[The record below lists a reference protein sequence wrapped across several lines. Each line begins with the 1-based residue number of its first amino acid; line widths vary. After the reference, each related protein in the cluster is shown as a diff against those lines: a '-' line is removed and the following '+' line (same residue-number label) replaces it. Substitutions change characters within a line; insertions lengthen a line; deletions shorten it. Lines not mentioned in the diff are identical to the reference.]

1 MLAAA
6 GAAQAQGIQF
16 SHPELKAR
24 RIPVGE
30 YQAIGKT
37 HDAACQA
44 QALEAAT
51 RRFPIAATPPV
62 VASDEE
68 AKRDAA
74 RAQLVGEGY
83 VKCMEGKGWVRL
95 AR

>member
-1 MLAAA
+1 MLAAT

-16 SHPELKAR
+16 SHPELKSR
-24 RIPVGE
+24 RIPVSE

-51 RRFPIAATPPV
+51 RRYPIPGVPAV
-62 VASDEE
+62 VPGDEE

-74 RAQLVGEGY
+74 RAELVSAGY

>member
-1 MLAAA
+1 LLAAT

-16 SHPELKAR
+16 SHPELKSR

-51 RRFPIAATPPV
+51 RRYPIPAAPPV
-62 VASDEE
+62 LARDED
-68 AKRDAA
+68 AKLDAA
-74 RAQLVGEGY
+74 RAEMVSAGY
-83 VKCMEGKGWVRL
+83 VKCMESKGWVRL